1 MNPIDTLQILPSVEG
16 PIEIDRVVALVM
28 QAYPFAHCR
37 GVGQQNLAGRI
48 PAKTRYL
55 TFPADPAP
63 GIVRGHS
70 PMNQGW
76 LVCGKLLLKQLE
88 IANETRPHEGLATR
102 LCIQSNQ
109 APKLS
114 EFRRDLILVV
124 VRK

>member
-70 PMNQGW
+70 PMNQ
-76 LVCGKLLLKQLE
+76 